1 MREVTFCERSTITEA
16 WALVL
21 GRPVPVIPEEPA
33 AIALTAKR
41 TLRESGPGRELH
53 REPALI
59 VAEIP
64 REGPVAPFW
73 SQQWSWDSG
82 QLRARVGHRYLSVHR
97 FADETHRYETYER
110 SLEPALAPWLDA
122 CSQTYD
128 DALIMPAF
136 EQVAYGYI
144 NTFRFASTNFDL
156 SQAFHLNLGVQLE
169 GQHDGLDG
177 VDIKLYYRDKGR
189 MDAQVMVQ
197 IAARQGPDA
206 DESLLVQTK
215 TSATIT
221 VNNGFWKD
229 HGRIKREV
237 LAAKTIAKR
246 AFFELA
252 TERTHLEMGAQYDDS
267 P

>member
-21 GRPVPVIPEEPA
+21 GRPVPVVPEEPA

-41 TLRESGPGRELH
+41 TIRESGRELV

-64 REGPVAPFW
+64 RDGPVAPFW

-82 QLRARVGHRYLSVHR
+82 QLRARIGHRYLSVHR

-122 CSQTYD
+122 CSQVYD
-128 DALIMPAF
+128 DSLIMPAF

-144 NTFRFASTNFDL
+144 NTFSFPSANFDL

-177 VDIKLYYRDKGR
+177 VDIKLYYRDKAR
-189 MDAQVMVQ
+189 MDAQITIQ
-197 IAARQGPDA
+197 IAARQGPAA

-221 VNNGFWKD
+221 VNDGVWHD
-229 HGRIKREV
+229 HHRIKQEIV
-237 LAAKTIAKR
+237 AARSIAKR

-252 TERTHLEMGAQYDDS
+252 TERTHTEMGAQYANT